1 MTRPLRF
8 RQADVT
14 RAILAAKAAGLEV
27 SKVEINPAGG
37 IVISNI
43 VGHIPTST
51 EKSVVPT
58 EPTAELSEVEKW
70 KAKYGASN

>member
-1 MTRPLRF
+1 MSRPLRF

-27 SKVEINPAGG
+27 SKVKIDTHGCIEITNA
-37 IVISNI
+37 

-51 EKSVVPT
+51 EKSAVPA
-58 EPTAELSEVEKW
+58 EPAEELSEVEKW
-70 KAKYGASN
+70 KAEYGAPS